1 MNGYYTGKF
10 YKFYGGKSWLLN
22 LFIAAVIF
30 PISALSVFIIVDVFG
45 FLFGTTATFSFSA
58 VFSIGFILA
67 VVYLPL
73 TLIGGVSGR
82 LRTIDE
88 LYEKRL
94 KKRMLTNDLVF
105 LTRGLAFGVI
115 PFM

>member
-1 MNGYYTGKF
+1 M
-10 YKFYGGKSWLLN
+10 N

-30 PISALSVFIIVDVFG
+30 PMSAFSVFFIVDAFG
-45 FLFGTTATFSFSA
+45 FLLGTTATFSFSA
-58 VFSIGFILA
+58 VFSISFILC

-94 KKRMLTNDLVF
+94 KKKVLTNDLLF
-105 LTRGLAFGVI
+105 ISRGLVFGII
-115 PFM
+115 PFLYIYYNNI